1 MLLLVR
7 RSLLVGSMLGIVLLV
22 GTTRAWAEGVKKPD
36 TAKAVAAPAQ
46 VRVEVKVGEAKPAA
60 EASATKVFICGHSFH
75 MFLTGHLPQITKL
88 AGVEASPISGSQGL
102 GGSQVKQHWEL
113 ADDKDRLRKA
123 IKAGE
128 VDVLTVAPNIWLP
141 DEGIDKFAEL
151 LVEHNPKSR
160 LYVQASW
167 FPYDKP
173 ELRGKV
179 KNEERD
185 DFKIDD
191 LRKAQAPFFEAI
203 NDQARKLNEKLAA
216 KAGRQVVYVTPVGQ
230 AVLALREKVVAGE
243 VPGVTKQSELFTD
256 SIGHCRAH
264 VQLLCAYVTYASIYG
279 KSPVGLGVPPMAKSL
294 RAKPEDAEKVNS
306 LLQQIAWDAVTSEP
320 LTGVKK

>member
-1 MLLLVR
+1 MLLLDR
-7 RSLLVGSMLGIVLLV
+7 RALVALLLGFLLVP
-22 GTTRAWAEGVKKPD
+22 AFAAAEEVKKPAAHA
-36 TAKAVAAPAQ
+36 TAVVGVKVEAKA
-46 VRVEVKVGEAKPAA
+46 GEAKPAGQ
-60 EASATKVFICGHSFH
+60 TKVFICGHSFH
-75 MFLTGHLPQITKL
+75 MFLTGHLPQITRL
-88 AGVEASPISGSQGL
+88 AGIEASPISGSQGL
-102 GGSQVKQHWEL
+102 GGSQVKWHWEL
-113 ADDKDRLRKA
+113 PDDKDRLRKA

-128 VDVLTVAPNIWLP
+128 VDVLTVAPNIQLP

-151 LVEHNPKSR
+151 LMEHNPQSR

-167 FPYDKP
+167 FPFDMP
-173 ELRGKV
+173 EKRGKL

-185 DFKIDD
+185 EFKIDD

-216 KAGRQVVYVTPVGQ
+216 KAGHQVVYVTPVGQ

-243 VPGVTKQSELFTD
+243 VPGVAKQSELFTD

-279 KSPVGLGVPPMAKSL
+279 KSPVGLGVPMLAKGLAS
-294 RAKPEDAEKVNS
+294 KPEDVEKVNT

>member
-1 MLLLVR
+1 VYPFVVIGLVVWG
-7 RSLLVGSMLGIVLLV
+7 LAGWTGQIQ
-22 GTTRAWAEGVKKPD
+22 AEGVKKSPD
-36 TAKAVAAPAQ
+36 GGVEKVPRAAVPPAGIAP
-46 VRVEVKVGEAKPAA
+46 
-60 EASATKVFICGHSFH
+60 TKVFLSGHSFH
-75 MFLTGHLPQITKL
+75 MFLGGLLPQVTKL
-88 AGVEASPISGSQGL
+88 AGIDANPISGSQGI
-102 GGSQVKQHWEL
+102 GGSQVKQHWDL
-113 ADDKDRLRKA
+113 AEDKNTLRKA
-123 IKAGE
+123 ILAGE

-151 LVEHNPKSR
+151 LVEHNPHSR
-160 LYVQASW
+160 MYVQASW

-173 ELRGKV
+173 ELRGKL

-185 DFKIDD
+185 DFAIDD

-203 NDQARKLNEKLAA
+203 NDQARKLNEKLAP
-216 KAGRQVVYVTPVGQ
+216 KAGHQVVYVTPVGQ
-230 AVLALREKVVAGE
+230 AVLALREKVVAGQ

-279 KSPVGLGVPPMAKSL
+279 KSPVGLGVPPAA
-294 RAKPEDAEKVNS
+294 RALSKEPDEAQRVNA